1 VIGAVRRLRGAQIL
15 LAERTRSL
23 VQANKALALAAKTS
37 AVGAITSHLIHG
49 LKNPL
54 SGLQNLVASLA
65 SADADSPEADW
76 QQAIVATRRMQ
87 GLINQVVNVLRE
99 EEGSAQFQI
108 TLPELA
114 ELVVSK
120 VRPLSLETGVRLATQ
135 VRGGTVL
142 ANRTANLVA
151 LILVNLVQNALQAT
165 PRGQSVTLLRSEEH
179 TSEL

>member
-1 VIGAVRRLRGAQIL
+1 VRKLAWQALEAFLVGSGVLTPTILWAFRRVRGAQLL
-15 LAERTRSL
+15 LAARTRSL
-23 VQANKALALAAKTS
+23 VQANQALALAAKTS

-65 SADADSPEADW
+65 SEDADSPDADW

-87 GLINQVVNVLRE
+87 SLNNQAVNVLRE

-114 ELVVSK
+114 ETVVSK
-120 VRPLSLETGVRLATQ
+120 VRPLSLETGVRLTTQ
-135 VRGGTVL
+135 VKGGAAL
-142 ANRTANLVA
+142 PNR
-151 LILVNLVQNALQAT
+151 
-165 PRGQSVTLLRSEEH
+165 PP
-179 TSEL
+179 